1 MENNDRAYAHYKRA
15 KMYTKYGD
23 IKKANAHMGRAMHYY
38 RRGGST
44 RFGNGGD
51 WKLDP
56 GGDWKLSFVAS
67 NERNEDFL
75 AFTFVRGNE
84 IKTMITRGLADN
96 YTGKLQ
102 YIIKGPNEKPYS
114 PQDAKA
120 YLPSF
125 LDAILADRGNLE
137 KLIKQG
143 TGSSYVHHGDPN
155 TRKRYSNLAYSFTKV
170 VTKLLEWRKLQ
181 HAGADYDILD

>member
-23 IKKANAHMGRAMHYY
+23 VKKANAHMGRAMHYY

-44 RFGNGGD
+44 RFGNGDD
-51 WKLDP
+51 WKPDP
-56 GGDWKLSFVAS
+56 GGPWKLSYVVIIQ
-67 NERNEDFL
+67 RNEEFL
-75 AFTFVRGNE
+75 AFTFVRGDE
-84 IKTMITRGLADN
+84 QKTMVTRGLADN

-102 YIIKGPNEKPYS
+102 YIIRSKTKQVY
-114 PQDAKA
+114 PQEEAKT

-125 LDAILADRGNLE
+125 LDAILADRGHLE
-137 KLIKQG
+137 RLVKEA
-143 TGSSYVHHGDPN
+143 TGSSYVNHGDPKIL
-155 TRKRYSNLAYSFTKV
+155 KRYSNLAYSFGNV
-170 VTKLLEWRKLQ
+170 VSKLLEWRTLQ